1 MKTSKQGEYLKNS
14 SLSEYNEPEKVPG
27 LKFTL
32 FSFAIIR
39 VKQHPESSQN
49 RDDKEEEYC
58 PKIYPPCPAH
68 TRCFCSF
75 HQSHQ
80 GKQQGPT
87 LGSSFLREAG
97 KNSALR
103 GWSPSQRKVRLRYC
117 KADLPCISL
126 TCTQISCRGLLLVY
140 SQRSA
145 EKEKI
150 HYINLSLTSLNLI
163 YHYSLNWKCLSYA
176 KQKIP
181 PAELGHYFLFLS

>member
-14 SLSEYNEPEKVPG
+14 SFSEYNEPEKVPG

-49 RDDKEEEYC
+49 RDDKEEKYC
-58 PKIYPPCPAH
+58 PKIYPPWPAH

-87 LGSSFLREAG
+87 LGSSFLRGQFQREAG

-117 KADLPCISL
+117 KADVPRISL

-145 EKEKI
+145 EEEKI
-150 HYINLSLTSLNLI
+150 HYVNLSLTSLNL
-163 YHYSLNWKCLSYA
+163 HL
-176 KQKIP
+176 P
-181 PAELGHYFLFLS
+181 LFLKLEMSQLCKTKISPFTG